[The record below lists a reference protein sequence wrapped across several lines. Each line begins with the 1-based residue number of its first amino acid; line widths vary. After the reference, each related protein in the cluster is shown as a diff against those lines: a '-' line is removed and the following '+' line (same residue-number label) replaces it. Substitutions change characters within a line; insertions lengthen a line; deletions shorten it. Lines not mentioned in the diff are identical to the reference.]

1 MNEMSRVNLYP
12 PNPFKP
18 SINSTASRLSETEMV
33 SCCTNRHHR
42 KRQALARL
50 VTTLGDT
57 TQHRA
62 NQSGERTDAPP
73 LIPDGVFSS
82 NSVGDNSLSDNGI
95 GNGTSLKEDAG
106 SQASTNNLQLGKANM
121 PPEQYRQ
128 AIRGDLEAQEALAQA
143 GLINQGNIGQLY
155 DDIMSCRQRHQGKGL
170 VSLRICPEAEVTKY
184 WRAVASD
191 QAFGLNQRADEE
203 ETDKVNN
210 GADNAT
216 SNSDSTDDAA
226 HDTDD
231 IPSIDLDVV
240 ASQLHE
246 LGVISR
252 HDELSELL
260 TAGLPNDAFRLAVNE
275 IRVPDDT
282 YDNILGRTV
291 GCIPG
296 MPEIVKRLTPRQLS
310 YCRFYKTYHEEFPE
324 LNWMLLWEFGERG
337 PTGKYWLEALAGG
350 DEELYD
356 AYLQDHSDDPADP
369 INIIEA
375 LRSAGQLDDPDATS
389 VIERVIDTPD
399 IPPESLRRLGTTLAQ
414 LQDKFPLITDPDSYA
429 QLLQLCLKGG
439 DQMLG
444 DDYLG
449 HVAFYNTYAID
460 NLLEMDPDQLH
471 NVRRHLDMLTRLDLM
486 PYDRA
491 RLTNLAVLAEEKESS
506 RRLFDQLCQAEELSL
521 DDGARTSLVALMRS
535 RNKWDI
541 STLEELENYD
551 AVVSERIGYS
561 LIDDSDYMYQAVES
575 MLDPASRPFQIDSF
589 NWEELEQ
596 EGILDDDDRATIKLA
611 RVMSEGWLE
620 NDEILDAIQQSGL
633 FVPVAGE
640 SGRAEVTKLDGA
652 LARLYDKAY
661 RYITDDWNQAMFD
674 VDSYGKGIEH
684 ATVEDA
690 QGNLIK
696 VTKLVGAPFNIL
708 SHTVFSY
715 NMKGIFRELM
725 KDPGIWNRAMG
736 TSTIS
741 TSCIGDKYL
750 NYVTG
755 RHHDEVAL
763 GFSQINPGALI
774 GMNYR
779 DGWMEHG
786 RGVFYPSMM
795 HGQTSMTTCQRFMD
809 DCAKWRNEDGYE
821 WKHTYNEVG
830 LLRISGD
837 PAVHHGRLQP
847 SCIIVH
853 GSDVGDISDDH
864 KRFAGSFGV
873 PILLIDDDKYK
884 KKEAHEQGEV

>member
-1 MNEMSRVNLYP
+1 MSVVNP
-12 PNPFKP
+12 RPVET
-18 SINSTASRLSETEMV
+18 INTVRSVDRRSGE
-33 SCCTNRHHR
+33 HHR
-42 KRQALARL
+42 KRQVLARL
-50 VTTLGDT
+50 VTTLGGAA
-57 TQHRA
+57 QRRA
-62 NQSGERTDAPP
+62 NQSGERTDVQPP
-73 LIPDGVFSS
+73 VPDGVLLGG
-82 NSVGDNSLSDNGI
+82 NSAGDDSPSDNGA
-95 GNGTSLKEDAG
+95 GNGTSLKEAAD
-106 SQASTNNLQLGKANM
+106 SQASTNNLQPGKANM

-128 AIRGDLEAQEALAQA
+128 AIKGDLEAQEALAQA

-155 DDIMSCRQRHQGKGL
+155 DDVMSCCRQHQGKGL
-170 VSLRICPEAEVTKY
+170 VSLRICPEAKVTKY

-216 SNSDSTDDAA
+216 GDSDSTDDTV

-231 IPSIDLDVV
+231 ISSIDLDVV
-240 ASQLHE
+240 ASQLYE
-246 LGVISR
+246 LGVIS
-252 HDELSELL
+252 HYDELSELL
-260 TAGLPNDAFRLAVNE
+260 TAGLPNDTFRLAVNE
-275 IRVPDDT
+275 MRVSDDT
-282 YDNILGRTV
+282 YDSTLGRTAS
-291 GCIPG
+291 CIPG
-296 MPEIVKRLTPRQLS
+296 MPEIVERLTPRQLS

-356 AYLQDHSDDPADP
+356 AYLRDHSDDPADP
-369 INIIEA
+369 INIIET
-375 LRSAGQLDDPDATS
+375 LRSAGQLDDPDAIS

-399 IPPESLRRLGTTLAQ
+399 IPLERLQHLGATLTQ

-439 DQMLG
+439 DQALG

-460 NLLEMDPDQLH
+460 NLLEMDSDQLR
-471 NVRRHLDMLTRLDLM
+471 NVRRHLDMLTGFDLM

-491 RLTNLAVLAEEKESS
+491 RLTNLAVLTDGKESS
-506 RRLFDQLCQAEELSL
+506 RRLFDQLCQVEELSL
-521 DDGARTSLVALMRS
+521 DDNTRTSLVALMRS

-551 AVVSERIGYS
+551 AVVSERIGYG

-674 VDSYGKGIEH
+674 VDSYGEGIEH
-684 ATVEDA
+684 TTTEDA
-690 QGNLIK
+690 QGNPIE

-708 SHTVFSY
+708 SHTIFSY

-755 RHHDEVAL
+755 RHHGEVAL

-853 GSDVGDISDDH
+853 GSDVGDISDSH
-864 KRFAGSFGV
+864 KRFARGFEV

>member
-1 MNEMSRVNLYP
+1 MNNRNKHPIAPDYITPE
-12 PNPFKP
+12 
-18 SINSTASRLSETEMV
+18 STGAESVGQLAD
-33 SCCTNRHHR
+33 RHYC
-42 KRQALARL
+42 KKQALARL
-50 VTTLGDT
+50 VTTLGEAA
-57 TQHRA
+57 QHRA
-62 NQSGERTDAPP
+62 NQSGERTDVQPP
-73 LIPDGVFSS
+73 TSDDGSLS
-82 NSVGDNSLSDNGI
+82 GNDAGDNLPSDNGT
-95 GNGTSLKEDAG
+95 GNGISLKEVVD
-106 SQASTNNLQLGKANM
+106 SQALTNNLRPGRANM
-121 PPEQYRQ
+121 SPEQYRQ

-155 DDIMSCRQRHQGKGL
+155 DDVMSCYQQHQGKGL

-191 QAFGLNQRADEE
+191 QAFGLSQRADEKE
-203 ETDKVNN
+203 VDKATDDV
-210 GADNAT
+210 DNAT
-216 SNSDSTDDAA
+216 GDPGSVDNTA

-231 IPSIDLDVV
+231 IPSIDLNVV
-240 ASQLHE
+240 AGQLHE
-246 LGVISR
+246 LGVTSH
-252 HDELSELL
+252 HDELSKLL
-260 TAGLPNDAFRLAVNE
+260 TAGLPNDTFRLAASQMHVSESYRSILSSIVVN
-275 IRVPDDT
+275 
-282 YDNILGRTV
+282 
-291 GCIPG
+291 IPG
-296 MPEIVKRLTPRQLS
+296 MPEIVERLTPRQLS
-310 YCRFYKTYHEEFPE
+310 YCRFYKTYQPNFLE
-324 LNWMLLWEFGERG
+324 LNCMPLQEFGERG

-350 DEELYD
+350 NEELYD

-369 INIIEA
+369 INIIETLGA
-375 LRSAGQLDDPDATS
+375 TGQLDDPDTIS
-389 VIERVIDTPD
+389 VVERVIDTPD
-399 IPPESLRRLGTTLAQ
+399 IPPESLRHLGTTLAQ

-439 DQMLG
+439 DQALG

-460 NLLEMDPDQLH
+460 NLLEMDPDQLR
-471 NVRRHLDMLTRLDLM
+471 NVRRHLDMLTGLDLM

-506 RRLFDQLCQAEELSL
+506 RRLFDRLCQAEELSL
-521 DDGARTSLVALMRS
+521 DDDTRESLIALMRS

-551 AVVSERIGYS
+551 AVVSERIGYG

-596 EGILDDDDRATIKLA
+596 EGILDDDDRATIRLVK
-611 RVMSEGWLE
+611 VMSEGWLE

-661 RYITDDWNQAMFD
+661 RYITDDWNRAMFD
-674 VDSYGKGIEH
+674 VDSHGEGIEH
-684 ATVEDA
+684 TTIEDA
-690 QGNLIK
+690 QGTRIK

-786 RGVFYPSMM
+786 RGVFYPLMM

-853 GSDVGDISDDH
+853 GSDVGDISDSH
-864 KRFAGSFGV
+864 KRFARGFEV

>member
-18 SINSTASRLSETEMV
+18 SISSAASQPSETELV
-33 SCCTNRHHR
+33 SCCTDRHHR
-42 KRQALARL
+42 KKQALARL
-50 VTTLGDT
+50 VTTLDGAA
-57 TQHRA
+57 QRRA
-62 NQSGERTDAPP
+62 NQSGERIDAQPP
-73 LIPDGVFSS
+73 VPDGVLLGG
-82 NSVGDNSLSDNGI
+82 NSAGDNSPSDSGT
-95 GNGTSLKEDAG
+95 GNGTSLKEVAD

-128 AIRGDLEAQEALAQA
+128 AIKGDLEAQEALAQA

-155 DDIMSCRQRHQGKGL
+155 DDVMSCHQRHQGKGL
-170 VSLRICPEAEVTKY
+170 VSLRICPEAKVTKY

-191 QAFGLNQRADEE
+191 QAFDLNQRADKE
-203 ETDKVNN
+203 ETDKVDN
-210 GADNAT
+210 GTDNAT
-216 SNSDSTDDAA
+216 SDSDSTDDAV
-226 HDTDD
+226 
-231 IPSIDLDVV
+231 PSIDLDVV

-252 HDELSELL
+252 RDELSELL
-260 TAGLPNDAFRLAVNE
+260 TAGLPNDTFRLAVNE
-275 IRVPDDT
+275 MRVPDDT
-282 YDNILGRTV
+282 YDSALGLTV
-291 GCIPG
+291 GNIPG
-296 MPEIVKRLTPRQLS
+296 MPEIVERLTPRQLS

-375 LRSAGQLDDPDATS
+375 LRSAGQLDDPDAIS

-399 IPPESLRRLGTTLAQ
+399 IPPESLRHLGATLTQ

-439 DQMLG
+439 DQALG
-444 DDYLG
+444 DDYLR

-460 NLLEMDPDQLH
+460 NLLEMDPDQLRS
-471 NVRRHLDMLTRLDLM
+471 VRRHLDMLTGLDLM

-506 RRLFDQLCQAEELSL
+506 RWLFDQLCQAEELLL
-521 DDGARTSLVALMRS
+521 DDDTRESLIALMRS

-551 AVVSERIGYS
+551 AVVSERIGYG

-596 EGILDDDDRATIKLA
+596 EGILDDDDRATIRLA
-611 RVMSEGWLE
+611 KVMSEGWLE

-661 RYITDDWNQAMFD
+661 CYITDDWNRAMFD
-674 VDSYGKGIEH
+674 VDSHGEGIEH

-690 QGNLIK
+690 QGNPIK

-708 SHTVFSY
+708 SHTIFSY
-715 NMKGIFRELM
+715 NMKGIFQELM
-725 KDPGIWNRAMG
+725 KDPSVWNRAMG

-853 GSDVGDISDDH
+853 GSDVGDISDSH
-864 KRFAGSFGV
+864 KRFARGFEV

>member
-1 MNEMSRVNLYP
+1 MSRVNLYP

-18 SINSTASRLSETEMV
+18 SINSTASRPSETEMV

-42 KRQALARL
+42 KKQALAHL
-50 VTTLGDT
+50 VTTLGEAA
-57 TQHRA
+57 QHRA
-62 NQSGERTDAPP
+62 NQSGERTDVQPP
-73 LIPDGVFSS
+73 TSDDGSLS
-82 NSVGDNSLSDNGI
+82 GNDAGDNLPSDNGT
-95 GNGTSLKEDAG
+95 GNGISLKEVVD
-106 SQASTNNLQLGKANM
+106 SQALTNNLRSGRANM
-121 PPEQYRQ
+121 SPEQYRQ

-155 DDIMSCRQRHQGKGL
+155 DDVMSCYQQHQGKGL

-191 QAFGLNQRADEE
+191 QAFGLSQRADEKE
-203 ETDKVNN
+203 VDKANN
-210 GADNAT
+210 GV
-216 SNSDSTDDAA
+216 NSTTGDSGSVDDTA

-231 IPSIDLDVV
+231 ISSIDLDVV
-240 ASQLHE
+240 AGQLHE
-246 LGVISR
+246 LGVTSR
-252 HDELSELL
+252 YDELSKLL
-260 TAGLPNDAFRLAVNE
+260 TAGLPNDTFRLAASQMHVSESYRSILSSIVVN
-275 IRVPDDT
+275 
-282 YDNILGRTV
+282 
-291 GCIPG
+291 IPG
-296 MPEIVKRLTPRQLS
+296 MPEIVERLTPRQLS
-310 YCRFYKTYHEEFPE
+310 YCRFYKTYQPNFLE
-324 LNWMLLWEFGERG
+324 LNCMPLQEFGERG

-350 DEELYD
+350 NEELYD
-356 AYLQDHSDDPADP
+356 AYLRDHQDDPADP

-375 LRSAGQLDDPDATS
+375 LGSTGQLDDPDTIS

-399 IPPESLRRLGTTLAQ
+399 IPSESLRHLGTTLTQ

-439 DQMLG
+439 DQALG

-460 NLLEMDPDQLH
+460 NLLEMDPDQLR
-471 NVRRHLDMLTRLDLM
+471 NVRRHLDMLTGLDLM

-506 RRLFDQLCQAEELSL
+506 RRLFDRLCQAEELSL
-521 DDGARTSLVALMRS
+521 DDDTRESLIALMRS

-551 AVVSERIGYS
+551 AVVSERIGYG

-596 EGILDDDDRATIKLA
+596 EGILDDDDRATIRLA
-611 RVMSEGWLE
+611 KVMSEGWLE

-661 RYITDDWNQAMFD
+661 RYVTDDWNRAMFD
-674 VDSYGKGIEH
+674 VDSHGEGIEH

-853 GSDVGDISDDH
+853 GSDVGDISDSH
-864 KRFAGSFGV
+864 KRFARGFEV

-884 KKEAHEQGEV
+884 KKEAHEQGKV

>member
-1 MNEMSRVNLYP
+1 MSRVNLYP

-18 SINSTASRLSETEMV
+18 SISSAASQPSETELV
-33 SCCTNRHHR
+33 SCCTDRHHR
-42 KRQALARL
+42 KKQALARL
-50 VTTLGDT
+50 VTTLDGAA
-57 TQHRA
+57 QRRA
-62 NQSGERTDAPP
+62 NQSGERIDAQPP
-73 LIPDGVFSS
+73 VPDGVLLGG
-82 NSVGDNSLSDNGI
+82 NSAGDNSPSDSGT
-95 GNGTSLKEDAG
+95 GNGTSLKEVAD

-128 AIRGDLEAQEALAQA
+128 AIKGDLEAQEALAQA

-155 DDIMSCRQRHQGKGL
+155 DDVMSCHQRHQGKGL
-170 VSLRICPEAEVTKY
+170 VSLRICPEAKVTKY

-191 QAFGLNQRADEE
+191 QAFDLNQRADKE
-203 ETDKVNN
+203 ETDKVDN
-210 GADNAT
+210 GTDNAT
-216 SNSDSTDDAA
+216 SDSDSTDDAV
-226 HDTDD
+226 
-231 IPSIDLDVV
+231 PSIDLDVV

-252 HDELSELL
+252 RDELSELL
-260 TAGLPNDAFRLAVNE
+260 TAGLPNDTFRLAVNE
-275 IRVPDDT
+275 MRVPDDT
-282 YDNILGRTV
+282 YDSALGLTV
-291 GCIPG
+291 GNIPG
-296 MPEIVKRLTPRQLS
+296 MPEIVERLTPRQLS

-375 LRSAGQLDDPDATS
+375 LRSAGQLDDPDAIS

-399 IPPESLRRLGTTLAQ
+399 IPPESLRHLGATLTQ

-439 DQMLG
+439 DQALG
-444 DDYLG
+444 DDYLR

-460 NLLEMDPDQLH
+460 NLLEMDPDQLRS
-471 NVRRHLDMLTRLDLM
+471 VRRHLDMLTGLDLM

-506 RRLFDQLCQAEELSL
+506 RWLFDQLCQAEELLL
-521 DDGARTSLVALMRS
+521 DDDTRESLIALMRS

-551 AVVSERIGYS
+551 AVVSERIGYG

-596 EGILDDDDRATIKLA
+596 EGILDDDDRATIRLA
-611 RVMSEGWLE
+611 KVMSEGWLE

-661 RYITDDWNQAMFD
+661 CYITDDWNRAMFD
-674 VDSYGKGIEH
+674 VDSHGEGIEH

-690 QGNLIK
+690 QGNPIK

-708 SHTVFSY
+708 SHTIFSY
-715 NMKGIFRELM
+715 NMKGIFQELM
-725 KDPGIWNRAMG
+725 KDPSVWNRAMG

-853 GSDVGDISDDH
+853 GSDVGDISDSH
-864 KRFAGSFGV
+864 KRFARGFEV

>member
-1 MNEMSRVNLYP
+1 MSRVNLYP
-12 PNPFKP
+12 LNPFKP
-18 SINSTASRLSETEMV
+18 SINSTASRPSETEMV

-42 KRQALARL
+42 KKQALARL
-50 VTTLGDT
+50 VATLGEVA
-57 TQHRA
+57 QHRA
-62 NQSGERTDAPP
+62 NQGGESAGAQPP
-73 LIPDGVFSS
+73 APDGVLFSD
-82 NSVGDNSLSDNGI
+82 NGVGDNSPSDNGT
-95 GNGTSLKEDAG
+95 GNGTSLKEVAD
-106 SQASTNNLQLGKANM
+106 SQASTNSLQPGKANM

-155 DDIMSCRQRHQGKGL
+155 DDVMSCHQRHQGKGL

-191 QAFGLNQRADEE
+191 QAFGLNQRADKG

-210 GADNAT
+210 SADNAT
-216 SNSDSTDDAA
+216 SDSDSVDNTA

-231 IPSIDLDVV
+231 IFPSIDLNVV
-240 ASQLHE
+240 AGQLHE
-246 LGVISR
+246 LGVTSH
-252 HDELSELL
+252 HDELSKLL
-260 TAGLPNDAFRLAVNE
+260 TAGLPNDTFRLAVNE
-275 IRVPDDT
+275 MRVPDDT
-282 YDNILGRTV
+282 YNSALGLTV
-291 GCIPG
+291 GNIPG
-296 MPEIVKRLTPRQLS
+296 MPEIVERLTPRQLN

-356 AYLQDHSDDPADP
+356 AYLRDHSDDPADP
-369 INIIEA
+369 INIIEV
-375 LRSAGQLDDPDATS
+375 LGSTGQLDDPDAIS

-399 IPPESLRRLGTTLAQ
+399 IPPESLRHLGATLTQ

-439 DQMLG
+439 DQALG

-460 NLLEMDPDQLH
+460 NLLEMDPDQLRS
-471 NVRRHLDMLTRLDLM
+471 VRRHLDMLTGFDLM

-506 RRLFDQLCQAEELSL
+506 RRLFDRLCQAEELSL
-521 DDGARTSLVALMRS
+521 DDDTRESLIALMRS

-551 AVVSERIGYS
+551 AVVSERIGYG

-596 EGILDDDDRATIKLA
+596 EGILDDNDRATIRLA
-611 RVMSEGWLE
+611 KVMSEGWLE

-661 RYITDDWNQAMFD
+661 HYITDDWNRAMFD
-674 VDSYGKGIEH
+674 VDSHGEGIEH

-690 QGNLIK
+690 QGNPIK

-763 GFSQINPGALI
+763 GFSQINPSALI

-779 DGWMEHG
+779 DGWMEHD

-795 HGQTSMTTCQRFMD
+795 HGQTSMTTCRRFMD

-853 GSDVGDISDDH
+853 GSDVKDISDSH
-864 KRFAGSFGV
+864 KRFARGFEV

-884 KKEAHEQGEV
+884 KKEAHEQGEA

>member
-1 MNEMSRVNLYP
+1 MSVVNLRP
-12 PNPFKP
+12 VET
-18 SINSTASRLSETEMV
+18 INTVRSVDRRSGE
-33 SCCTNRHHR
+33 HR
-42 KRQALARL
+42 RKKQALARL
-50 VTTLGDT
+50 VTILDGAA
-57 TQHRA
+57 QRRA
-62 NQSGERTDAPP
+62 NQSGERTDVQPSV
-73 LIPDGVFSS
+73 PDGVLLSG
-82 NSVGDNSLSDNGI
+82 NSAGDNSPIDGTGNGI
-95 GNGTSLKEDAG
+95 SLKEAVD
-106 SQASTNNLQLGKANM
+106 SQASTNNLQPDKANM

-128 AIRGDLEAQEALAQA
+128 AIKGDLEAQEALAQA

-155 DDIMSCRQRHQGKGL
+155 DDVMSCYQQHQGKGL

-191 QAFGLNQRADEE
+191 QAFGLSQRADEKE
-203 ETDKVNN
+203 VDKATDDV
-210 GADNAT
+210 DNAT
-216 SNSDSTDDAA
+216 GDPGSVDNTA

-231 IPSIDLDVV
+231 IPSIDLNVV
-240 ASQLHE
+240 AGQLHE
-246 LGVISR
+246 LGVTSH
-252 HDELSELL
+252 HDELSKLL
-260 TAGLPNDAFRLAVNE
+260 TAGLPNDTFRLAASQMHVSESYRSILSSIVVN
-275 IRVPDDT
+275 
-282 YDNILGRTV
+282 
-291 GCIPG
+291 IPG
-296 MPEIVKRLTPRQLS
+296 MPEIVERLTPRQLS
-310 YCRFYKTYHEEFPE
+310 YCRFYKTYQPNFLE
-324 LNWMLLWEFGERG
+324 LNCMPLQEFGERG

-350 DEELYD
+350 NEELYD

-375 LRSAGQLDDPDATS
+375 LVSTGQLDDPDTIS
-389 VIERVIDTPD
+389 VVERVIDTPD
-399 IPPESLRRLGTTLAQ
+399 IPPESLRHLGTTLAQ

-439 DQMLG
+439 DQALG

-460 NLLEMDPDQLH
+460 NLLEMNPDQLRI
-471 NVRRHLDMLTRLDLM
+471 VRRHLDMLTGLDLM

-491 RLTNLAVLAEEKESS
+491 RLTNLAVLTEGKESG

-521 DDGARTSLVALMRS
+521 DDDIRTSLVALMRS

-551 AVVSERIGYS
+551 AVVSERIGYG

-596 EGILDDDDRATIKLA
+596 EGILDDDDRATIRLA

-633 FVPVAGE
+633 FVPIAGE

-674 VDSYGKGIEH
+674 VDSYGEGIEH
-684 ATVEDA
+684 TTTEDA

-708 SHTVFSY
+708 SHTIFSY

-725 KDPGIWNRAMG
+725 KDPSVWNRAMG

-795 HGQTSMTTCQRFMD
+795 HGQTSMTTCRRFMD

-853 GSDVGDISDDH
+853 GSDVGDISDSH
-864 KRFAGSFGV
+864 KRFARGFEV

>member
-1 MNEMSRVNLYP
+1 MNSQNKHLIASDYITPE
-12 PNPFKP
+12 
-18 SINSTASRLSETEMV
+18 STGAESVGQLAGE
-33 SCCTNRHHR
+33 HHR
-42 KRQALARL
+42 KKQALARL
-50 VTTLGDT
+50 VTALGEAA
-57 TQHRA
+57 QHRA
-62 NQSGERTDAPP
+62 NQGGESADAQPPAPGDVLPSG
-73 LIPDGVFSS
+73 
-82 NSVGDNSLSDNGI
+82 NSAGNNSPSDHGI
-95 GNGTSLKEDAG
+95 GNGTGLKEAAD
-106 SQASTNNLQLGKANM
+106 SQASTNNLRPGRANM

-128 AIRGDLEAQEALAQA
+128 AIKGDLEAQEVLGQA
-143 GLINQGNIGQLY
+143 GLINPGNIGQLY
-155 DDIMSCRQRHQGKGL
+155 DDVMSCYQRHQGKGL
-170 VSLRICPEAEVTKY
+170 VSLRICPEAKVTKY
-184 WRAVASD
+184 WRAVASN
-191 QAFGLNQRADEE
+191 QAFGLDQRADEE

-210 GADNAT
+210 GTDNAT
-216 SNSDSTDDAA
+216 GDSGSVDSTA

-231 IPSIDLDVV
+231 ISSIDLNVV
-240 ASQLHE
+240 AGRLHE
-246 LGVISR
+246 LGVTSHR
-252 HDELSELL
+252 DELSKLL

-275 IRVPDDT
+275 MRVPDDT
-282 YDNILGRTV
+282 YDSALGLTV
-291 GCIPG
+291 SNIPG

-324 LNWMLLWEFGERG
+324 LNWMRLWEFGEHG

-350 DEELYD
+350 NEELYD
-356 AYLQDHSDDPADP
+356 AYLRDHSDDPADP

-375 LRSAGQLDDPDATS
+375 LWLTGQLDDPYAIS
-389 VIERVIDTPD
+389 IIERVIDTPD
-399 IPPESLRRLGTTLAQ
+399 IPLERLRHLGATLTQ

-439 DQMLG
+439 DQALG

-460 NLLEMDPDQLH
+460 NLLEMDPDQLR
-471 NVRRHLDMLTRLDLM
+471 NVRRHLDMLTGLDLM

-491 RLTNLAVLAEEKESS
+491 RLTNLAVLTDGKESS
-506 RRLFDQLCQAEELSL
+506 RRLFDQLCQTEELPL
-521 DDGARTSLVALMRS
+521 DDDTRASLVALMRS

-551 AVVSERIGYS
+551 AVVSERIGYG

-661 RYITDDWNQAMFD
+661 RYITDDWNRAMFD
-674 VDSYGKGIEH
+674 VDSHGEGIEH

-755 RHHDEVAL
+755 RHHGEVAL

-853 GSDVGDISDDH
+853 GSDVGDISDSH
-864 KRFAGSFGV
+864 KRFARGFEV

-884 KKEAHEQGEV
+884 KKEAHERGEV

>member
-1 MNEMSRVNLYP
+1 MSNRNKHPIASDYITP
-12 PNPFKP
+12 E
-18 SINSTASRLSETEMV
+18 STGAESVGQLAGE
-33 SCCTNRHHR
+33 HHR
-42 KRQALARL
+42 KKQALARL
-50 VTTLGDT
+50 VTTLDGAA
-57 TQHRA
+57 QRRA
-62 NQSGERTDAPP
+62 NQSGERIDAQPP
-73 LIPDGVFSS
+73 VPDGVLLGG
-82 NSVGDNSLSDNGI
+82 NSAGDNSPSDSGT
-95 GNGTSLKEDAG
+95 GNGTSLKEVAD

-128 AIRGDLEAQEALAQA
+128 AIKGDLEAQEALAQA

-155 DDIMSCRQRHQGKGL
+155 DDVMSCHQRHQGKGL
-170 VSLRICPEAEVTKY
+170 VSLRICPEAKVTKY

-191 QAFGLNQRADEE
+191 QAFDLNQRADEE
-203 ETDKVNN
+203 ETDRVNN
-210 GADNAT
+210 GADNAAGD
-216 SNSDSTDDAA
+216 SDSIDNTA

-231 IPSIDLDVV
+231 IPSIDLNVV
-240 ASQLHE
+240 AGQLHE
-246 LGVISR
+246 LGVTSH
-252 HDELSELL
+252 HDELSKLL
-260 TAGLPNDAFRLAVNE
+260 TAGLPNDTFRLAASQMHVSESYRSILSSIVVN
-275 IRVPDDT
+275 
-282 YDNILGRTV
+282 
-291 GCIPG
+291 IPG
-296 MPEIVKRLTPRQLS
+296 MPEIVERLTPRQLS

-356 AYLQDHSDDPADP
+356 AYLRDHSDDPADP

-375 LRSAGQLDDPDATS
+375 LRSAGQLDDPDAIS

-399 IPPESLRRLGTTLAQ
+399 IPPERLRYLGATLTQ

-429 QLLQLCLKGG
+429 QLLQLCLRGG
-439 DQMLG
+439 DQALG

-460 NLLEMDPDQLH
+460 NLLEMDPDQLR
-471 NVRRHLDMLTRLDLM
+471 NVRRHLDMLTGLDLM

-506 RRLFDQLCQAEELSL
+506 RRLFDRLCQAEELSL
-521 DDGARTSLVALMRS
+521 DDDTRESLIALMRS

-551 AVVSERIGYS
+551 AVVSERIGYG

-596 EGILDDDDRATIKLA
+596 EGILDDDDRATIRLA
-611 RVMSEGWLE
+611 KVMSEGWLE

-661 RYITDDWNQAMFD
+661 RYITDDWNRAMFD
-674 VDSYGKGIEH
+674 VDSHGEGIEH
-684 ATVEDA
+684 TTIEDA
-690 QGNLIK
+690 QGTRIK

-795 HGQTSMTTCQRFMD
+795 HGQTSMTTCRRFMD

-853 GSDVGDISDDH
+853 GSDVGDISDSH
-864 KRFAGSFGV
+864 KRFARGFEV

-884 KKEAHEQGEV
+884 KKEAHEQGKA

>member
-1 MNEMSRVNLYP
+1 MDNQNKRPIAPDYITPESTGVE
-12 PNPFKP
+12 
-18 SINSTASRLSETEMV
+18 SISQLANQ
-33 SCCTNRHHR
+33 HHQ
-42 KRQALARL
+42 KKQALARL
-50 VTTLGDT
+50 VTTLGGAA
-57 TQHRA
+57 QRRA
-62 NQSGERTDAPP
+62 NQSGERTDVQP
-73 LIPDGVFSS
+73 
-82 NSVGDNSLSDNGI
+82 
-95 GNGTSLKEDAG
+95 TSLKEAAD
-106 SQASTNNLQLGKANM
+106 SQTSTNNLQPGKANM

-128 AIRGDLEAQEALAQA
+128 AIKGDLEAQEALAQA

-155 DDIMSCRQRHQGKGL
+155 DDVMSYCQRHQGKGL
-170 VSLRICPEAEVTKY
+170 VSLRICPEAKATKY

-191 QAFGLNQRADEE
+191 QAFGLNQRADKG

-210 GADNAT
+210 SADNAT
-216 SNSDSTDDAA
+216 SDSDSVDNTA

-231 IPSIDLDVV
+231 IFPSIDLNVV
-240 ASQLHE
+240 AGQLHE
-246 LGVISR
+246 LGVASH
-252 HDELSELL
+252 HDELSKLL
-260 TAGLPNDAFRLAVNE
+260 TAGLPNDTFRLAVNE
-275 IRVPDDT
+275 MRVPDDT
-282 YDNILGRTV
+282 YDSALGRTV
-291 GCIPG
+291 YCVPC
-296 MPEIVKRLTPRQLS
+296 MPEIVERLTPRQLS

-324 LNWMLLWEFGERG
+324 LNWMLLWEFGECG

-356 AYLQDHSDDPADP
+356 AYLRDHSDDPADP

-375 LRSAGQLDDPDATS
+375 LRSTGQLDDPDTIS
-389 VIERVIDTPD
+389 VVERVIDTPD

-439 DQMLG
+439 DQALG

-471 NVRRHLDMLTRLDLM
+471 NVRRHLDMLTGLDLM

-491 RLTNLAVLAEEKESS
+491 RLTNLAVLTEGKESS

-521 DDGARTSLVALMRS
+521 DDDTRASLVALMRS

-551 AVVSERIGYS
+551 AVVSERIGYG

-661 RYITDDWNQAMFD
+661 RYVTDDWNRAMFD
-674 VDSYGKGIEH
+674 VDSHGEGIEH

-690 QGNLIK
+690 QGNSIK

-708 SHTVFSY
+708 SHTIFSY

-725 KDPGIWNRAMG
+725 KDPDIWNRAMG

-755 RHHDEVAL
+755 RHHGEVAL

-853 GSDVGDISDDH
+853 GSDVGDISDSH
-864 KRFAGSFGV
+864 KRFARGFEV

>member
-1 MNEMSRVNLYP
+1 MNNRNKHPIAPDYVTPE
-12 PNPFKP
+12 
-18 SINSTASRLSETEMV
+18 STGAESVGQLAD
-33 SCCTNRHHR
+33 RHYH
-42 KRQALARL
+42 KKQALARL
-50 VTTLGDT
+50 VTTLGEAA
-57 TQHRA
+57 QHKA
-62 NQSGERTDAPP
+62 NQGGESAGAQPP
-73 LIPDGVFSS
+73 VPDGVL
-82 NSVGDNSLSDNGI
+82 LSDNSAGDNLPSDSGN
-95 GNGTSLKEDAG
+95 GNGTSLKEAAD
-106 SQASTNNLQLGKANM
+106 SQASTNNLRPGRANM

-155 DDIMSCRQRHQGKGL
+155 DDVMSCYQRHQGKGL

-191 QAFGLNQRADEE
+191 QAFSLSQRADEKE
-203 ETDKVNN
+203 VDEATDDV
-210 GADNAT
+210 DNAT
-216 SNSDSTDDAA
+216 GDSDSTDDTV

-231 IPSIDLDVV
+231 IPSIDLNAV

-252 HDELSELL
+252 HDKLSELL
-260 TAGLPNDAFRLAVNE
+260 TAGLPNDTFRLAVNE
-275 IRVPDDT
+275 MRVPDDT
-282 YDNILGRTV
+282 YDSALGRTV
-291 GCIPG
+291 YCIPG

-310 YCRFYKTYHEEFPE
+310 YCRFYKTYREEFPE

-337 PTGKYWLEALAGG
+337 PTGKYWLEALAGD

-356 AYLQDHSDDPADP
+356 AYLRDHSDDPADP

-375 LRSAGQLDDPDATS
+375 LRLAGQLDDPDAIS

-399 IPPESLRRLGTTLAQ
+399 IPPESLRHLGATLTQ

-439 DQMLG
+439 DQALG

-460 NLLEMDPDQLH
+460 NLLEMDSDQLRS
-471 NVRRHLDMLTRLDLM
+471 VRRHLDMLTGLDLM

-506 RRLFDQLCQAEELSL
+506 RRLFDRLCQVEELSL
-521 DDGARTSLVALMRS
+521 DDDTRESLIALMRS

-551 AVVSERIGYS
+551 AVVSERIGYG
-561 LIDDSDYMYQAVES
+561 LIDDSDYMYQAVEF

-611 RVMSEGWLE
+611 KVMSEGWLE

-661 RYITDDWNQAMFD
+661 RYVTDDWNRAMFD
-674 VDSYGKGIEH
+674 VDSHGEGIEH
-684 ATVEDA
+684 TTVEDA
-690 QGNLIK
+690 QGNPIE

-853 GSDVGDISDDH
+853 GSDVGDISDSH
-864 KRFAGSFGV
+864 KRFARGFGV
-873 PILLIDDDKYK
+873 PILLVDDDKYK

>member
-1 MNEMSRVNLYP
+1 MNSQNKHPIAPDYITPE
-12 PNPFKP
+12 
-18 SINSTASRLSETEMV
+18 STGAESV
-33 SCCTNRHHR
+33 GQPADRHYR
-42 KRQALARL
+42 KKQALARL
-50 VTTLGDT
+50 VTTLGEAA
-57 TQHRA
+57 QHRA
-62 NQSGERTDAPP
+62 NQSGERIDVQP

-82 NSVGDNSLSDNGI
+82 NSTGDNLPSDNGT
-95 GNGTSLKEDAG
+95 GNGISLKEVVD
-106 SQASTNNLQLGKANM
+106 SQALTNNLRPGRANM
-121 PPEQYRQ
+121 SPEQYRQ

-155 DDIMSCRQRHQGKGL
+155 DDVMSCYQQHQGKGL

-191 QAFGLNQRADEE
+191 QAFGLSQRADEKE
-203 ETDKVNN
+203 VDKATDDV
-210 GADNAT
+210 DNAT
-216 SNSDSTDDAA
+216 GDPGSVDNTA

-231 IPSIDLDVV
+231 IPSIDLNVV
-240 ASQLHE
+240 AGQLHE
-246 LGVISR
+246 LGVTSH
-252 HDELSELL
+252 HDELSKLL
-260 TAGLPNDAFRLAVNE
+260 TAGLPNDTFRLAASQMHVSESYRSILSSIVVN
-275 IRVPDDT
+275 
-282 YDNILGRTV
+282 
-291 GCIPG
+291 IPG
-296 MPEIVKRLTPRQLS
+296 MPEIVERLTPRQLS
-310 YCRFYKTYHEEFPE
+310 YCRFYKTYQPNFLE
-324 LNWMLLWEFGERG
+324 LNCMPLQEFGERG

-350 DEELYD
+350 NEELYD

-369 INIIEA
+369 INIIETLGA
-375 LRSAGQLDDPDATS
+375 TGQLDDPDTIS
-389 VIERVIDTPD
+389 VVERVIDTPD
-399 IPPESLRRLGTTLAQ
+399 IPPESLRHLGTTLAQ

-439 DQMLG
+439 DQALG

-460 NLLEMDPDQLH
+460 NLLEMDPDQLR
-471 NVRRHLDMLTRLDLM
+471 NVRRHLDMLTGLDLM

-506 RRLFDQLCQAEELSL
+506 RRLFDRLCQAEELSL
-521 DDGARTSLVALMRS
+521 DDDTRESLIALMRS

-551 AVVSERIGYS
+551 AVVSERIGYG

-596 EGILDDDDRATIKLA
+596 EGILDDDDRATIRLA
-611 RVMSEGWLE
+611 KVMSEGWLE

-661 RYITDDWNQAMFD
+661 RYITDDWNRAMFD
-674 VDSYGKGIEH
+674 VDSHGEGIEH
-684 ATVEDA
+684 TTIEDA
-690 QGNLIK
+690 QGTRIK

-795 HGQTSMTTCQRFMD
+795 HGQTSMTTCRRFMD

-853 GSDVGDISDDH
+853 GSDVGDISDSH
-864 KRFAGSFGV
+864 KRFARCFEV

>member
-1 MNEMSRVNLYP
+1 MNSQNKHPIAPDYITPESAGAEPVGQL
-12 PNPFKP
+12 
-18 SINSTASRLSETEMV
+18 AD
-33 SCCTNRHHR
+33 RHHR

-50 VTTLGDT
+50 VATLGEVA
-57 TQHRA
+57 QHRA
-62 NQSGERTDAPP
+62 NQSGERINVQP
-73 LIPDGVFSS
+73 LIPDGVFSG
-82 NSVGDNSLSDNGI
+82 NSTGDSSPSDNGTD
-95 GNGTSLKEDAG
+95 NGTSLKEVAD
-106 SQASTNNLQLGKANM
+106 SQASTNSLQPGRADM

-128 AIRGDLEAQEALAQA
+128 AIKGDLEAQEALAQA

-155 DDIMSCRQRHQGKGL
+155 DDVMSYCQRHQGKGL
-170 VSLRICPEAEVTKY
+170 VSLRICPEAKATKY

-191 QAFGLNQRADEE
+191 QVFDLDQRADEG

-260 TAGLPNDAFRLAVNE
+260 TAGLPNDTFRLAVNE

-282 YDNILGRTV
+282 YDNVLGRTV

-296 MPEIVKRLTPRQLS
+296 MPEIVERLTPRQLS
-310 YCRFYKTYHEEFPE
+310 YCRFYKTYREEFPE

-356 AYLQDHSDDPADP
+356 AYLRDHSDDPADP

-375 LRSAGQLDDPDATS
+375 LRSTGQLDDPDTIS

-399 IPPESLRRLGTTLAQ
+399 IPLERLRHLGAILTQ
-414 LQDKFPLITDPDSYA
+414 LQDKFPLITDPDSYV

-439 DQMLG
+439 DQALG

-460 NLLEMDPDQLH
+460 NLLEMDPDQLR
-471 NVRRHLDMLTRLDLM
+471 NVRRHLDMLTGLDLM

-491 RLTNLAVLAEEKESS
+491 RLTNLAVLTEGKESS
-506 RRLFDQLCQAEELSL
+506 CRLFDQLCQVEELSL
-521 DDGARTSLVALMRS
+521 DDDTRASLVALMRS

-551 AVVSERIGYS
+551 AVVSERIGYG

-596 EGILDDDDRATIKLA
+596 EGILDDDDRATIRLA
-611 RVMSEGWLE
+611 KVMSEGWLE

-661 RYITDDWNQAMFD
+661 RYVTDDWNRAMFD
-674 VDSYGKGIEH
+674 VDSHGEGIEH
-684 ATVEDA
+684 TTVEDA
-690 QGNLIK
+690 QGNPIE

-853 GSDVGDISDDH
+853 GSDVGDISDSH
-864 KRFAGSFGV
+864 KRFARGFEV

-884 KKEAHEQGEV
+884 KKEAHEQGEA

>member
-1 MNEMSRVNLYP
+1 MDSQNKRPIAPDYIAPESTGAE
-12 PNPFKP
+12 
-18 SINSTASRLSETEMV
+18 SIGQLAGE
-33 SCCTNRHHR
+33 HHR
-42 KRQALARL
+42 KKQALVRL
-50 VTTLGDT
+50 VTTLDGAA
-57 TQHRA
+57 QRRA
-62 NQSGERTDAPP
+62 NQNGERTDVQPP
-73 LIPDGVFSS
+73 VPDSVLLGGNSAGDSS
-82 NSVGDNSLSDNGI
+82 PSDNGTD
-95 GNGTSLKEDAG
+95 NGTSLKEVAD
-106 SQASTNNLQLGKANM
+106 SQASTNSLQPGRADM
-121 PPEQYRQ
+121 PPEQYQQ
-128 AIRGDLEAQEALAQA
+128 AIKGDLEAQEALARA

-155 DDIMSCRQRHQGKGL
+155 DDIMSCYQRHQGKGS

-191 QAFGLNQRADEE
+191 QAFGLSQRVDEE
-203 ETDKVNN
+203 EADKANN
-210 GADNAT
+210 GVNSATGDSGGVDNT
-216 SNSDSTDDAA
+216 A

-231 IPSIDLDVV
+231 ISSIDLDVV
-240 ASQLHE
+240 AGQLHE
-246 LGVISR
+246 LGVISH
-252 HDELSELL
+252 HDELSKLL
-260 TAGLPNDAFRLAVNE
+260 TAGLPNDTFRLAASQMHVSESYRSILSSIVVN
-275 IRVPDDT
+275 
-282 YDNILGRTV
+282 
-291 GCIPG
+291 IPG
-296 MPEIVKRLTPRQLS
+296 MPEIVERLTPRQLS

-324 LNWMLLWEFGERG
+324 LNWMPLWEFGERG

-356 AYLQDHSDDPADP
+356 AYLRDHSDNPADP

-375 LRSAGQLDDPDATS
+375 LRLAGQLDDPDAIS
-389 VIERVIDTPD
+389 IIERVIDTPD
-399 IPPESLRRLGTTLAQ
+399 IPPESLRRLGATLTQ

-439 DQMLG
+439 DQALG

-471 NVRRHLDMLTRLDLM
+471 NVRRHLDMLTGLDLM

-491 RLTNLAVLAEEKESS
+491 RLTNLAVLTEGKESS
-506 RRLFDQLCQAEELSL
+506 CRLFDQLCQVEELSL
-521 DDGARTSLVALMRS
+521 DDDTRASLVALMRS

-551 AVVSERIGYS
+551 AVVSERIGYG

-596 EGILDDDDRATIKLA
+596 EDILDDDDRATIRLA

-674 VDSYGKGIEH
+674 VNSYGEGIEH
-684 ATVEDA
+684 TTVEDA

-708 SHTVFSY
+708 SHTIFSY

-725 KDPGIWNRAMG
+725 KDPSVWNRAMG

-795 HGQTSMTTCQRFMD
+795 HGRTSMTTCQRFMD
-809 DCAKWRNEDGYE
+809 DCAKWRNEDGYK
-821 WKHTYNEVG
+821 WKHVYNEVG

-853 GSDVGDISDDH
+853 GSDVGDISDSH
-864 KRFAGSFGV
+864 KRFARGFKV

-884 KKEAHEQGEV
+884 KKEVHEQGKA

>member
-1 MNEMSRVNLYP
+1 MDSQNKRPIAPDYITPE
-12 PNPFKP
+12 
-18 SINSTASRLSETEMV
+18 STGAESVGQLAGE
-33 SCCTNRHHR
+33 HHR
-42 KRQALARL
+42 KKQALARL
-50 VTTLGDT
+50 VTALGEAA
-57 TQHRA
+57 QHRA
-62 NQSGERTDAPP
+62 NQGGESADAQPPAPGDVLPSG
-73 LIPDGVFSS
+73 
-82 NSVGDNSLSDNGI
+82 NSAGNNSPSDNGI
-95 GNGTSLKEDAG
+95 GNGTGLKEAAD
-106 SQASTNNLQLGKANM
+106 SQTSTNNLQPGKANM

-128 AIRGDLEAQEALAQA
+128 AIKGDLQAQEALAQA

-155 DDIMSCRQRHQGKGL
+155 DDVMSYCQRHQGKGL
-170 VSLRICPEAEVTKY
+170 VSLRICPEAKVTKY

-191 QAFGLNQRADEE
+191 QVFDLDQRADEE

-260 TAGLPNDAFRLAVNE
+260 TAGLPNDAFRLTVNE

-296 MPEIVKRLTPRQLS
+296 MPEIVERLTPRQLS

-356 AYLQDHSDDPADP
+356 AYLRDHSDNPADP

-375 LRSAGQLDDPDATS
+375 LRLAGQLDDPDAIS
-389 VIERVIDTPD
+389 IIERVIDTPD
-399 IPPESLRRLGTTLAQ
+399 IPPESLRRLGATLAQ

-439 DQMLG
+439 DQALG
-444 DDYLG
+444 DDYLR

-460 NLLEMDPDQLH
+460 NLLEMDSDQLR
-471 NVRRHLDMLTRLDLM
+471 NIRRHLDMLTGLDLM

-506 RRLFDQLCQAEELSL
+506 RRLFDRLCQAEELSL
-521 DDGARTSLVALMRS
+521 DDDTRESLIALMRS

-551 AVVSERIGYS
+551 AVVSERIGYG

-596 EGILDDDDRATIKLA
+596 EGILDDDDRATIRLA
-611 RVMSEGWLE
+611 KVMSEGWLE

-661 RYITDDWNQAMFD
+661 RYITDDWNRAMFD
-674 VDSYGKGIEH
+674 VDSHGEGIEH

-696 VTKLVGAPFNIL
+696 ATKLVGAPFNIL
-708 SHTVFSY
+708 SHTIFSY

-725 KDPGIWNRAMG
+725 KDPSVWNRAMG

-755 RHHDEVAL
+755 RHHGEVAL

-821 WKHTYNEVG
+821 WKHAYNEVG

-853 GSDVGDISDDH
+853 GSDVGDISDSH

-884 KKEAHEQGEV
+884 KKEVHEQGEV

>member
-1 MNEMSRVNLYP
+1 MSRANLYP

-18 SINSTASRLSETEMV
+18 SISSTASQPSETEMV

-42 KRQALARL
+42 KKQALARL
-50 VTTLGDT
+50 VTTLGEAA
-57 TQHRA
+57 QRRA
-62 NQSGERTDAPP
+62 NQSGERTDALPP
-73 LIPDGVFSS
+73 IPDGVFSS
-82 NSVGDNSLSDNGI
+82 NSAGDNSPSDNGT
-95 GNGTSLKEDAG
+95 GNGTSLKEVAD
-106 SQASTNNLQLGKANM
+106 SQASTNNLRPGRANM

-155 DDIMSCRQRHQGKGL
+155 DDVMSCCWRHQGKGL
-170 VSLRICPEAEVTKY
+170 VSLRICPEAKVTKY
-184 WRAVASD
+184 WRAVAND

-216 SNSDSTDDAA
+216 SDSDSTDDIV

-231 IPSIDLDVV
+231 ISSIDLDVV
-240 ASQLHE
+240 AVQLYE
-246 LGVISR
+246 LGVIS
-252 HDELSELL
+252 HYDELSELL

-275 IRVPDDT
+275 MRVSDDT
-282 YDNILGRTV
+282 YDSTLGRTAS
-291 GCIPG
+291 CIPG
-296 MPEIVKRLTPRQLS
+296 MPEIVERLTPRQLS
-310 YCRFYKTYHEEFPE
+310 CCRFYKTYHEEFPE
-324 LNWMLLWEFGERG
+324 INWMRFCEFGERG
-337 PTGKYWLEALAGG
+337 PTGKYWFRALAG

-356 AYLQDHSDDPADP
+356 AYLRDHSDDPADP
-369 INIIEA
+369 INIIEV
-375 LRSAGQLDDPDATS
+375 LWLTGQLDDPYAIS

-399 IPPESLRRLGTTLAQ
+399 IPPERLRHLGATLTQ

-439 DQMLG
+439 DQALG

-460 NLLEMDPDQLH
+460 NLLEMDSDQLR
-471 NVRRHLDMLTRLDLM
+471 NVRRHLDMLTGLDLM

-491 RLTNLAVLAEEKESS
+491 RLTNLAVLTEGKESS

-521 DDGARTSLVALMRS
+521 DDDTRTSLVALMRS

-661 RYITDDWNQAMFD
+661 RYITDDWNRAMFD
-674 VDSYGKGIEH
+674 VDSYGEGIEH
-684 ATVEDA
+684 TAVEDA

-708 SHTVFSY
+708 SHTIFSY
-715 NMKGIFRELM
+715 NMKGIFQELM
-725 KDPGIWNRAMG
+725 KDPSVWNRAMG

-755 RHHDEVAL
+755 RHHGEVAL

-884 KKEAHEQGEV
+884 KKEVHEQGEV

>member
-1 MNEMSRVNLYP
+1 MNNRNKHPIAPDYITPE
-12 PNPFKP
+12 
-18 SINSTASRLSETEMV
+18 STGAESVGQLAD
-33 SCCTNRHHR
+33 RHYC
-42 KRQALARL
+42 KKQALARL
-50 VTTLGDT
+50 VTTLGEAA
-57 TQHRA
+57 QHRA
-62 NQSGERTDAPP
+62 NQGGESAGAQPP
-73 LIPDGVFSS
+73 TPDGVLLSG
-82 NSVGDNSLSDNGI
+82 NGAGDNPPGDNGI
-95 GNGTSLKEDAG
+95 GNGTSLKEDAD
-106 SQASTNNLQLGKANM
+106 SQALTNNLQPGRANM

-128 AIRGDLEAQEALAQA
+128 AVRGDLEAQEALAQA

-155 DDIMSCRQRHQGKGL
+155 DDIMSCYQRHQGKGL

-210 GADNAT
+210 DADNAAGDPGSVDNT
-216 SNSDSTDDAA
+216 A

-252 HDELSELL
+252 HDKLSELL
-260 TAGLPNDAFRLAVNE
+260 TAGLPNDTFRLAASQMHVSESYRSILSSIVVN
-275 IRVPDDT
+275 
-282 YDNILGRTV
+282 
-291 GCIPG
+291 IPG
-296 MPEIVKRLTPRQLS
+296 IPEIVERLTPRQLS
-310 YCRFYKTYHEEFPE
+310 YCRFYKTYQPNFLE
-324 LNWMLLWEFGERG
+324 LNCMPLQEFGERG

-350 DEELYD
+350 NEELYD
-356 AYLQDHSDDPADP
+356 AYLQDHSDDQADP

-375 LRSAGQLDDPDATS
+375 LVSTGQLDDPDTIS
-389 VIERVIDTPD
+389 VVERVIDTPD
-399 IPPESLRRLGTTLAQ
+399 IPPESLRHLGTTLAQ
-414 LQDKFPLITDPDSYA
+414 LRDKFPLITDPDSYA

-439 DQMLG
+439 DQALG

-460 NLLEMDPDQLH
+460 NLLEMDPDQLR
-471 NVRRHLDMLTRLDLM
+471 NVRRHLDMLTGLDLM

-506 RRLFDQLCQAEELSL
+506 RRLFDRLCQAEELSL
-521 DDGARTSLVALMRS
+521 DDDTRESLIALMRS

-551 AVVSERIGYS
+551 AVVSERIGYG

-596 EGILDDDDRATIKLA
+596 EDILDDDDRATIRLA

-633 FVPVAGE
+633 FVPIAGE

-684 ATVEDA
+684 ATTEDA

-708 SHTVFSY
+708 SHTIFSY
-715 NMKGIFRELM
+715 NMKGIFQELM
-725 KDPGIWNRAMG
+725 KDPSVWNRAMG

-795 HGQTSMTTCQRFMD
+795 HGQTSMTTCRRFMD

-853 GSDVGDISDDH
+853 GSDVGDISDSH
-864 KRFAGSFGV
+864 KRFARGFEV

-884 KKEAHEQGEV
+884 KKEAHEQGKA

>member
-1 MNEMSRVNLYP
+1 MNNRNKHPIAPDYITPE
-12 PNPFKP
+12 
-18 SINSTASRLSETEMV
+18 STGAESVGQLAD
-33 SCCTNRHHR
+33 RHYC
-42 KRQALARL
+42 KKQALARL
-50 VTTLGDT
+50 VTTLGEAA
-57 TQHRA
+57 QHRA
-62 NQSGERTDAPP
+62 NQSGERTDVQPP
-73 LIPDGVFSS
+73 TSDDGSLS
-82 NSVGDNSLSDNGI
+82 GNDAGDNLPSDNGT
-95 GNGTSLKEDAG
+95 GNGISLKEVVD
-106 SQASTNNLQLGKANM
+106 SQALTNNLRPGRANM
-121 PPEQYRQ
+121 SPEQYRQ

-155 DDIMSCRQRHQGKGL
+155 DDVMSCYQQHQGKGL

-191 QAFGLNQRADEE
+191 QAFGLSQRADEKE
-203 ETDKVNN
+203 VDKATDDV
-210 GADNAT
+210 DNAT
-216 SNSDSTDDAA
+216 GDPGSVDNTA

-231 IPSIDLDVV
+231 IPSIDLNVV
-240 ASQLHE
+240 AGQLHE
-246 LGVISR
+246 LGVTSH
-252 HDELSELL
+252 HDELSKLL
-260 TAGLPNDAFRLAVNE
+260 TAGLPNDTFRLAASQMHVSESYRSILSSIVVN
-275 IRVPDDT
+275 
-282 YDNILGRTV
+282 
-291 GCIPG
+291 IPG
-296 MPEIVKRLTPRQLS
+296 MPEIVERLTPRQLS
-310 YCRFYKTYHEEFPE
+310 YCRFYKTYQPNFLE
-324 LNWMLLWEFGERG
+324 LNCMPLQEFGERG

-356 AYLQDHSDDPADP
+356 AYLRDHSDDPADP
-369 INIIEA
+369 INIIEV
-375 LRSAGQLDDPDATS
+375 LRSAGQLDDPDAIS

-399 IPPESLRRLGTTLAQ
+399 IPPESLRHLGATLTQ

-439 DQMLG
+439 DQVLG

-460 NLLEMDPDQLH
+460 NLLEMDPDQLR
-471 NVRRHLDMLTRLDLM
+471 NVRRHLDMLTGLDLM

-491 RLTNLAVLAEEKESS
+491 RLTNLAVLTEGKESG
-506 RRLFDQLCQAEELSL
+506 RQLFDQLCQAEELSL
-521 DDGARTSLVALMRS
+521 DDDTRASLVALMRS

-551 AVVSERIGYS
+551 AVVSERIGYG

-596 EGILDDDDRATIKLA
+596 EGILDDDDRATIRLA

-640 SGRAEVTKLDGA
+640 LGRAEVTKLDGA

-661 RYITDDWNQAMFD
+661 RYVTDDWNRAMFD
-674 VDSYGKGIEH
+674 VDSHGEGIEH
-684 ATVEDA
+684 TTIEDA
-690 QGNLIK
+690 QGTRIK

-795 HGQTSMTTCQRFMD
+795 HGQTSMTTCRRFMD

-853 GSDVGDISDDH
+853 GSDVGDISDSH
-864 KRFAGSFGV
+864 KRFARGFEV

>member
-1 MNEMSRVNLYP
+1 MNNRNKHPIAPDYITPE
-12 PNPFKP
+12 
-18 SINSTASRLSETEMV
+18 STGAESVGQLAD
-33 SCCTNRHHR
+33 RHYC
-42 KRQALARL
+42 KKQALARL
-50 VTTLGDT
+50 VTTLGEAA
-57 TQHRA
+57 QHRA
-62 NQSGERTDAPP
+62 NQSGERTDVQPP
-73 LIPDGVFSS
+73 TSDDGSLS
-82 NSVGDNSLSDNGI
+82 GNDAGDNLPSDNGT
-95 GNGTSLKEDAG
+95 GNGISLKEVVD
-106 SQASTNNLQLGKANM
+106 SQALTNNLRPGRANM
-121 PPEQYRQ
+121 SPEQYRQ

-155 DDIMSCRQRHQGKGL
+155 DDVMSCYQQHQGKGL

-191 QAFGLNQRADEE
+191 QAFGLSQRADEKE
-203 ETDKVNN
+203 VDKATDDV
-210 GADNAT
+210 DNAT
-216 SNSDSTDDAA
+216 GDPGSVDNTA

-231 IPSIDLDVV
+231 IPSIDLNVV
-240 ASQLHE
+240 AGQLHE
-246 LGVISR
+246 LGVTSH
-252 HDELSELL
+252 HDELSKLL
-260 TAGLPNDAFRLAVNE
+260 TAGLPNDTFRLAASQMHVSESYRSILSSIVVN
-275 IRVPDDT
+275 
-282 YDNILGRTV
+282 
-291 GCIPG
+291 IPG
-296 MPEIVKRLTPRQLS
+296 MPEIVERLTPRQLS
-310 YCRFYKTYHEEFPE
+310 YCRFYKTYQPNFLE
-324 LNWMLLWEFGERG
+324 LNCMPLQEFGERG

-350 DEELYD
+350 NEELYD

-369 INIIEA
+369 INIIETLGA
-375 LRSAGQLDDPDATS
+375 TGQLDDPDTIS
-389 VIERVIDTPD
+389 VVERVIDTPD
-399 IPPESLRRLGTTLAQ
+399 IPPESLRHLGTTLAQ

-439 DQMLG
+439 DQALG

-460 NLLEMDPDQLH
+460 NLLEMDPDQLR
-471 NVRRHLDMLTRLDLM
+471 NVRRHLDMLTGLDLM

-506 RRLFDQLCQAEELSL
+506 RQLFDRLCQAEELSL
-521 DDGARTSLVALMRS
+521 DDDTRESLIALMRS

-551 AVVSERIGYS
+551 AVVSERIGYG

-596 EGILDDDDRATIKLA
+596 EGILDDDDRATIRLA
-611 RVMSEGWLE
+611 KVMSEGWLE

-661 RYITDDWNQAMFD
+661 RYITDDWNRAMFD
-674 VDSYGKGIEH
+674 VDSHGEGIEH
-684 ATVEDA
+684 TTIEDA
-690 QGNLIK
+690 QGTRIK

-795 HGQTSMTTCQRFMD
+795 HGQTSMTTCRRFMD

-853 GSDVGDISDDH
+853 GSDVGDISDSH
-864 KRFAGSFGV
+864 KRFARGFEV

-884 KKEAHEQGEV
+884 KKEAHEQGKA

>member
-1 MNEMSRVNLYP
+1 MNNRNKHPIAPDYVTPE
-12 PNPFKP
+12 
-18 SINSTASRLSETEMV
+18 STGAESVGQLAD
-33 SCCTNRHHR
+33 RHYH
-42 KRQALARL
+42 KKQALAHL
-50 VTTLGDT
+50 VTTLGEAA
-57 TQHRA
+57 QHRA
-62 NQSGERTDAPP
+62 NQSGERTDVQPP
-73 LIPDGVFSS
+73 TSDDGSLS
-82 NSVGDNSLSDNGI
+82 GNDAGDNLPSDNGT
-95 GNGTSLKEDAG
+95 GNGISLKEVVDG
-106 SQASTNNLQLGKANM
+106 QALTNNLRPGRANM
-121 PPEQYRQ
+121 SPEQYRQ
-128 AIRGDLEAQEALAQA
+128 AIGGDLEAQEALAQA

-155 DDIMSCRQRHQGKGL
+155 DDVMSCYQQHQGKGL
-170 VSLRICPEAEVTKY
+170 VSLHICPEAEVTKY

-191 QAFGLNQRADEE
+191 QAFGLDQRVDEKE
-203 ETDKVNN
+203 VDE
-210 GADNAT
+210 A
-216 SNSDSTDDAA
+216 TDDVDNVTGDSGSVDNTA
-226 HDTDD
+226 HGTDD
-231 IPSIDLDVV
+231 ISSIDLDVV

-260 TAGLPNDAFRLAVNE
+260 TAGLPNDTFRLTVDE

-282 YDNILGRTV
+282 YDNILGQTV

-296 MPEIVKRLTPRQLS
+296 MPEIVERLTPRQLS

-324 LNWMLLWEFGERG
+324 LNWMRLWEFGERG

-350 DEELYD
+350 DEELYG
-356 AYLQDHSDDPADP
+356 AYLRDHSDDPANP

-375 LRSAGQLDDPDATS
+375 LRLAGQLDDPDAIS

-399 IPPESLRRLGTTLAQ
+399 IPPESLRRLGATLTQ

-439 DQMLG
+439 DQALG

-471 NVRRHLDMLTRLDLM
+471 NVRRHLDMLTGLDLM

-491 RLTNLAVLAEEKESS
+491 RLTNLAVLTEGKESS
-506 RRLFDQLCQAEELSL
+506 RRLFDRLCQVEELSL
-521 DDGARTSLVALMRS
+521 DDDTRESLVALMRS

-551 AVVSERIGYS
+551 AVVSERIGYG

-596 EGILDDDDRATIKLA
+596 EGILDDDDRATIRLA
-611 RVMSEGWLE
+611 KVMSEGWLE

-661 RYITDDWNQAMFD
+661 RYITDDWNRAMFD
-674 VDSYGKGIEH
+674 VDSHGEGIEH
-684 ATVEDA
+684 TTIEDA
-690 QGNLIK
+690 QGTRIK

-715 NMKGIFRELM
+715 NMKGIFQELM

-755 RHHDEVAL
+755 RHHSEVAL

-853 GSDVGDISDDH
+853 GSDVGGISDSH
-864 KRFAGSFGV
+864 KRFARGFEV
-873 PILLIDDDKYK
+873 PILLIDDDKYE
-884 KKEAHEQGEV
+884 KKEAHEQGKA

>member
-1 MNEMSRVNLYP
+1 MNNRNKHPIAPDYITPE
-12 PNPFKP
+12 
-18 SINSTASRLSETEMV
+18 STGAESVGQLAD
-33 SCCTNRHHR
+33 RHYC
-42 KRQALARL
+42 KKQALARL
-50 VTTLGDT
+50 VTTLGEAA
-57 TQHRA
+57 QHRA
-62 NQSGERTDAPP
+62 NQSGERTDVQPP
-73 LIPDGVFSS
+73 TSDDGSLS
-82 NSVGDNSLSDNGI
+82 GNDAGDNLPSDNGT
-95 GNGTSLKEDAG
+95 GNGISLKEVVD
-106 SQASTNNLQLGKANM
+106 SQALTNNLRPGRANM
-121 PPEQYRQ
+121 SPEQYRQ

-155 DDIMSCRQRHQGKGL
+155 DDVMSCYQQHQGKGL

-191 QAFGLNQRADEE
+191 QAFGLSQRADEKE
-203 ETDKVNN
+203 VDKATDDV
-210 GADNAT
+210 DNAT
-216 SNSDSTDDAA
+216 GDPGSVDNTA

-231 IPSIDLDVV
+231 IPSIDLNVV
-240 ASQLHE
+240 AGQLHE
-246 LGVISR
+246 LGVTSH
-252 HDELSELL
+252 HDELSKLL
-260 TAGLPNDAFRLAVNE
+260 TAGLPNDTFRLAASQMHVSESYRSILSSIVVN
-275 IRVPDDT
+275 
-282 YDNILGRTV
+282 
-291 GCIPG
+291 IPG
-296 MPEIVKRLTPRQLS
+296 MPEIVERLTPRQLS
-310 YCRFYKTYHEEFPE
+310 YCRFYKTYQPNFLE
-324 LNWMLLWEFGERG
+324 LNCMPLQEFGERG

-350 DEELYD
+350 NEELYD

-369 INIIEA
+369 INIIETLGA
-375 LRSAGQLDDPDATS
+375 TGQLDDPDTIS
-389 VIERVIDTPD
+389 VVERVIDTPD
-399 IPPESLRRLGTTLAQ
+399 IPPESLRHLGTTLAQ

-439 DQMLG
+439 DQALG

-460 NLLEMDPDQLH
+460 NLLEMDPDQLR
-471 NVRRHLDMLTRLDLM
+471 NVRRHLDMLTGLDLM

-506 RRLFDQLCQAEELSL
+506 RRLFDRLCQAEELSL
-521 DDGARTSLVALMRS
+521 DDDTRESLIALMRS

-551 AVVSERIGYS
+551 AVVSERIGYG

-596 EGILDDDDRATIKLA
+596 EGILDDDDRATIRLA
-611 RVMSEGWLE
+611 KVMSEGWLE

-661 RYITDDWNQAMFD
+661 RYITDDWNRAMFD
-674 VDSYGKGIEH
+674 VDSHGEGIEH
-684 ATVEDA
+684 TTIEDA
-690 QGNLIK
+690 QGTRIK

-795 HGQTSMTTCQRFMD
+795 HGQTSMTTCRRFMD

-853 GSDVGDISDDH
+853 GSDVGDISDSH
-864 KRFAGSFGV
+864 KRFARGFEV

-884 KKEAHEQGEV
+884 KKEAHEQGKA

>member
-1 MNEMSRVNLYP
+1 MDSQNKRPIAPDYITPGSTGAE
-12 PNPFKP
+12 
-18 SINSTASRLSETEMV
+18 SISQLANQ
-33 SCCTNRHHR
+33 HHQ

-50 VTTLGDT
+50 VTTLDGAA
-57 TQHRA
+57 QRRA
-62 NQSGERTDAPP
+62 NQSGERTNVQPP
-73 LIPDGVFSS
+73 VPDGVLFSD
-82 NSVGDNSLSDNGI
+82 NGVGDNSPSDNGT
-95 GNGTSLKEDAG
+95 GNGASLKEAAD
-106 SQASTNNLQLGKANM
+106 SQASTNNLQPGKANM

-128 AIRGDLEAQEALAQA
+128 AVRGDLEAQEALAQA

-155 DDIMSCRQRHQGKGL
+155 DDIMSCYQRHQGKGL

-210 GADNAT
+210 DADNAAG
-216 SNSDSTDDAA
+216 DSGSVDNTA

-252 HDELSELL
+252 HDKLSELL
-260 TAGLPNDAFRLAVNE
+260 TAGLPNDTFRLAASQMHVSESYRSILSSIVVN
-275 IRVPDDT
+275 
-282 YDNILGRTV
+282 
-291 GCIPG
+291 IPG
-296 MPEIVKRLTPRQLS
+296 IPEIVERLTPRQLS
-310 YCRFYKTYHEEFPE
+310 YCRFYKTYQPNFLE
-324 LNWMLLWEFGERG
+324 LNCMPLQEFGERG

-350 DEELYD
+350 NEELYD

-375 LRSAGQLDDPDATS
+375 LVSTGQLDDPDTIS
-389 VIERVIDTPD
+389 VVERVIDAPD
-399 IPPESLRRLGTTLAQ
+399 IPPESLRHLGTTLAQ
-414 LQDKFPLITDPDSYA
+414 LRDKFPLITDPDSYA

-439 DQMLG
+439 DQALG

-460 NLLEMDPDQLH
+460 NLLEMDPDQLR
-471 NVRRHLDMLTRLDLM
+471 NVRRHLDMLTGLDLM

-491 RLTNLAVLAEEKESS
+491 RLTNLAVLTDGKESS
-506 RRLFDQLCQAEELSL
+506 RRLFDQLCQVEELSL
-521 DDGARTSLVALMRS
+521 DDNTRTSLVALMRS

-551 AVVSERIGYS
+551 AVVSERIGYG

-661 RYITDDWNQAMFD
+661 RYITDDWNRAMFD
-674 VDSYGKGIEH
+674 VDSYGEGIEH
-684 ATVEDA
+684 TTTEDA
-690 QGNLIK
+690 QGNPIK

-708 SHTVFSY
+708 SHTIFSY
-715 NMKGIFRELM
+715 NMRGIFRELM
-725 KDPGIWNRAMG
+725 KDPSVWNRAMG

-853 GSDVGDISDDH
+853 GSDVGDISDSH
-864 KRFAGSFGV
+864 KRFARGFGV

-884 KKEAHEQGEV
+884 KKEVHEQGEV

>member
-1 MNEMSRVNLYP
+1 MDSQNKRPIAPDYITPESTGVE
-12 PNPFKP
+12 
-18 SINSTASRLSETEMV
+18 SIGQLANQ
-33 SCCTNRHHR
+33 HHQ
-42 KRQALARL
+42 KKQALARL
-50 VTTLGDT
+50 VATLGEAA
-57 TQHRA
+57 QHRA

-73 LIPDGVFSS
+73 PIPDGVLLSS
-82 NSVGDNSLSDNGI
+82 SGAGDNSPSDSGI
-95 GNGTSLKEDAG
+95 GNDTSLKEVAD
-106 SQASTNNLQLGKANM
+106 SQASTNSLRPGRANM

-128 AIRGDLEAQEALAQA
+128 AIRGDLEAQKALAQA

-155 DDIMSCRQRHQGKGL
+155 DDVMSCYQRHQGKGL

-191 QAFGLNQRADEE
+191 QAFGLNQRADEKE
-203 ETDKVNN
+203 VDKATDD
-210 GADNAT
+210 ADNAT
-216 SNSDSTDDAA
+216 SDSGSVDNTA

-231 IPSIDLDVV
+231 IFSSIDLDVV

-246 LGVISR
+246 LGVTSH
-252 HDELSELL
+252 HDELSKLL
-260 TAGLPNDAFRLAVNE
+260 TAGLPNDTFRLAVNE
-275 IRVPDDT
+275 MRVPDDT
-282 YDNILGRTV
+282 YDSALGLTV
-291 GCIPG
+291 GNIPG
-296 MPEIVKRLTPRQLS
+296 MPEIVERLTPRQLS

-356 AYLQDHSDDPADP
+356 AYLRDHSDDPADP

-375 LRSAGQLDDPDATS
+375 LESTGQLDDPDTIS
-389 VIERVIDTPD
+389 VVERVIDTPD
-399 IPPESLRRLGTTLAQ
+399 IPLERLRHLGATLTQ

-439 DQMLG
+439 DQALG

-460 NLLEMDPDQLH
+460 NLLEMDPDQLR
-471 NVRRHLDMLTRLDLM
+471 NVRRHLDMLTGLDLM

-491 RLTNLAVLAEEKESS
+491 RLTNLAVLTDGKESS
-506 RRLFDQLCQAEELSL
+506 RRLFDQLCRAEELLL
-521 DDGARTSLVALMRS
+521 DDNTRTSLVALMRS

-551 AVVSERIGYS
+551 AVVSERIGYG

-596 EGILDDDDRATIKLA
+596 EGILDDDDRATIRLA
-611 RVMSEGWLE
+611 KVMSEGWLE

-674 VDSYGKGIEH
+674 VNSYGEGIEH
-684 ATVEDA
+684 TTVEDA

-708 SHTVFSY
+708 SHTIFSY

-725 KDPGIWNRAMG
+725 KDPSVWNRAMG

-853 GSDVGDISDDH
+853 GSDARDISDSH
-864 KRFAGSFGV
+864 KRFARGFKV

-884 KKEAHEQGEV
+884 KKEAHEQRKA

>member
-1 MNEMSRVNLYP
+1 MN
-12 PNPFKP
+12 
-18 SINSTASRLSETEMV
+18 
-33 SCCTNRHHR
+33 NRDKHLIAPDYITPESAGAEPVGQLADRRHR
-42 KRQALARL
+42 KKQALARL

-62 NQSGERTDAPP
+62 NQSGESAGAQPPAPDSV
-73 LIPDGVFSS
+73 LLSD
-82 NSVGDNSLSDNGI
+82 NSVGDNSPSDNGI
-95 GNGTSLKEDAG
+95 GNGISLKEVVD
-106 SQASTNNLQLGKANM
+106 SQASTNNLQPGKANM
-121 PPEQYRQ
+121 PPEQYQQ
-128 AIRGDLEAQEALAQA
+128 AIKGDLEAQEALAQA

-155 DDIMSCRQRHQGKGL
+155 DDVMSCYQRHQGKGL

-191 QAFGLNQRADEE
+191 QAFSLSQRADEE

-216 SNSDSTDDAA
+216 GDSDSVDNIA

-231 IPSIDLDVV
+231 ISSINLDVV

-246 LGVISR
+246 LGVTSH
-252 HDELSELL
+252 HDELSKLL
-260 TAGLPNDAFRLAVNE
+260 TAGLPNDTFWLAVNE
-275 IRVPDDT
+275 MRVPDDT
-282 YDNILGRTV
+282 YDSALGRTV
-291 GCIPG
+291 YCIPG
-296 MPEIVKRLTPRQLS
+296 MPEIVERLTPRQLS

-324 LNWMLLWEFGERG
+324 INWMRFCEFGERG
-337 PTGKYWLEALAGG
+337 PTGKYWFRALAG

-356 AYLQDHSDDPADP
+356 AYLRDHSDDPADP

-375 LRSAGQLDDPDATS
+375 LGSTGQLDDPDTIS
-389 VIERVIDTPD
+389 VVERVIDIPD

-439 DQMLG
+439 DQVLG

-460 NLLEMDPDQLH
+460 NLLEMDPDQLR
-471 NVRRHLDMLTRLDLM
+471 NVRRHLDMLTGLDLM

-491 RLTNLAVLAEEKESS
+491 RLTNLAVLTEGKESS
-506 RRLFDQLCQAEELSL
+506 RRLFDRLCQAEELSL
-521 DDGARTSLVALMRS
+521 DDDTRASLVALMRS

-551 AVVSERIGYS
+551 AVVSERIGYG

-661 RYITDDWNQAMFD
+661 RYVTDDWNRAMFD
-674 VDSYGKGIEH
+674 VDSHGEGIEH

-708 SHTVFSY
+708 SHTIFSY

-755 RHHDEVAL
+755 GHHGEVAL

-795 HGQTSMTTCQRFMD
+795 HGQTSMTICRRFMD

-853 GSDVGDISDDH
+853 GSDVGDISDSH
-864 KRFAGSFGV
+864 KRFARGFEV

-884 KKEAHEQGEV
+884 KKEVHEQGKA

>member
-1 MNEMSRVNLYP
+1 MNNRDKHLIASDYITPE
-12 PNPFKP
+12 
-18 SINSTASRLSETEMV
+18 STGAESVGQLAGE
-33 SCCTNRHHR
+33 HHR
-42 KRQALARL
+42 KKQALARL
-50 VTTLGDT
+50 VTALGEAA
-57 TQHRA
+57 QHRA
-62 NQSGERTDAPP
+62 NQGGESADAQPPAPGDVLPSG
-73 LIPDGVFSS
+73 
-82 NSVGDNSLSDNGI
+82 NSAGNNSPSDNGI
-95 GNGTSLKEDAG
+95 GNGTGLKEAAD
-106 SQASTNNLQLGKANM
+106 SQTSTNNLQPGKANM

-128 AIRGDLEAQEALAQA
+128 AIKGDLQAQEALAQA

-155 DDIMSCRQRHQGKGL
+155 DDVMSYCQRHQGKGL
-170 VSLRICPEAEVTKY
+170 VSLRICPEAKVTKY

-191 QAFGLNQRADEE
+191 QVFDLDQRADEE

-260 TAGLPNDAFRLAVNE
+260 TAGLPNDAFRLTVNE

-356 AYLQDHSDDPADP
+356 AYLQDHSDNPADP

-375 LRSAGQLDDPDATS
+375 LRLAGQLDDPDATS

-439 DQMLG
+439 DQALG
-444 DDYLG
+444 DDYLR

-460 NLLEMDPDQLH
+460 NLLEMDSDQLR
-471 NVRRHLDMLTRLDLM
+471 NVRRHLDMLTGLDLM

-506 RRLFDQLCQAEELSL
+506 RRLFDRLCQAEELSL
-521 DDGARTSLVALMRS
+521 GDDTRESLIALMRS

-551 AVVSERIGYS
+551 AVVSERIGYG

-611 RVMSEGWLE
+611 KVMSEGWLE

-661 RYITDDWNQAMFD
+661 RYITDDWNRAMFD
-674 VDSYGKGIEH
+674 VDSHGEGIEH

-755 RHHDEVAL
+755 RHHGEVAL

-853 GSDVGDISDDH
+853 GSDMGDISDSH
-864 KRFAGSFGV
+864 KRFARGFEV

-884 KKEAHEQGEV
+884 KKEVHEQGEV

>member
-1 MNEMSRVNLYP
+1 MNNRNKHPIAPDYITPE
-12 PNPFKP
+12 
-18 SINSTASRLSETEMV
+18 STGAESVGQLAD
-33 SCCTNRHHR
+33 RHYC
-42 KRQALARL
+42 KKQALARL
-50 VTTLGDT
+50 VTTLGEAA
-57 TQHRA
+57 QHRA
-62 NQSGERTDAPP
+62 NQSGERTDVQPP
-73 LIPDGVFSS
+73 TSDDGSLS
-82 NSVGDNSLSDNGI
+82 GNDAGDNPPSDNGT
-95 GNGTSLKEDAG
+95 GNGISLKEVVD
-106 SQASTNNLQLGKANM
+106 SQALTNNLRPGRANM
-121 PPEQYRQ
+121 SPEQYRQ

-155 DDIMSCRQRHQGKGL
+155 DDVMSCYQQHQGKGL

-191 QAFGLNQRADEE
+191 QAFGLSQRADEKE
-203 ETDKVNN
+203 VDKATDDV
-210 GADNAT
+210 DNAT
-216 SNSDSTDDAA
+216 GDPGSVDNTA

-231 IPSIDLDVV
+231 IPSIDLNVV
-240 ASQLHE
+240 AGQLHE
-246 LGVISR
+246 LGVTSH
-252 HDELSELL
+252 HDELSKLL
-260 TAGLPNDAFRLAVNE
+260 TAGLPNDTFRLAASQMHVSESYRSILSSIVVN
-275 IRVPDDT
+275 
-282 YDNILGRTV
+282 
-291 GCIPG
+291 IPG
-296 MPEIVKRLTPRQLS
+296 MPEIVERLTPRQLS
-310 YCRFYKTYHEEFPE
+310 YCRFYKTYQPNFLE
-324 LNWMLLWEFGERG
+324 LNCMPLQEFGERG

-350 DEELYD
+350 NEELYD

-369 INIIEA
+369 INIIETLGA
-375 LRSAGQLDDPDATS
+375 TGQLDDPDTIS
-389 VIERVIDTPD
+389 VVERVIDTPD
-399 IPPESLRRLGTTLAQ
+399 IPPESLRHLGTTLAQ

-439 DQMLG
+439 DQALG

-460 NLLEMDPDQLH
+460 NLLEMDPDQLR
-471 NVRRHLDMLTRLDLM
+471 NVRRHLDMLTGLDLM

-506 RRLFDQLCQAEELSL
+506 RRLFDRLCQAEELSL
-521 DDGARTSLVALMRS
+521 DDDTRESLIALMRS

-551 AVVSERIGYS
+551 AVVSERIGYG

-596 EGILDDDDRATIKLA
+596 EGILDDDDRATIRLA
-611 RVMSEGWLE
+611 KVMSEGWLE

-684 ATVEDA
+684 TTIEDA
-690 QGNLIK
+690 QGTRIK

-795 HGQTSMTTCQRFMD
+795 HGQTSMTTCRRFMD

-853 GSDVGDISDDH
+853 GSDVGDISDSH
-864 KRFAGSFGV
+864 KRFARGFEV

-884 KKEAHEQGEV
+884 KKEAHEQGKA

>member
-1 MNEMSRVNLYP
+1 MSRVNLYP

>member
-1 MNEMSRVNLYP
+1 MSRVNLYP
-12 PNPFKP
+12 PNPFKS
-18 SINSTASRLSETEMV
+18 SINSTASQPSETEMV
-33 SCCTNRHHR
+33 SCCTNWHHR
-42 KRQALARL
+42 KGQALARL
-50 VTTLGDT
+50 VTTLGEAA
-57 TQHRA
+57 QHRA
-62 NQSGERTDAPP
+62 NQSGERIDVQP

-82 NSVGDNSLSDNGI
+82 NSAGDNSPSDNGI
-95 GNGTSLKEDAG
+95 GNGTSLKEAAD
-106 SQASTNNLQLGKANM
+106 SQASTNNLQPGKANM

-128 AIRGDLEAQEALAQA
+128 AIKGDLEAQEALAQA

-155 DDIMSCRQRHQGKGL
+155 DDVMSCHQRHQGKGL
-170 VSLRICPEAEVTKY
+170 VSLRICPEAKVTKY

-203 ETDKVNN
+203 ETDKVDN
-210 GADNAT
+210 GTDNAT
-216 SNSDSTDDAA
+216 GDSDSVDNTV

-231 IPSIDLDVV
+231 VPSIDLDAV

-252 HDELSELL
+252 HDKLSELL
-260 TAGLPNDAFRLAVNE
+260 TAGLPNDTFRLAVNE
-275 IRVPDDT
+275 MRVPDDT
-282 YDNILGRTV
+282 YDSAIGRTV
-291 GCIPG
+291 YCIPG
-296 MPEIVKRLTPRQLS
+296 MPEIVERLTPRQLS

-324 LNWMLLWEFGERG
+324 LNWMRVWEFGERG

-356 AYLQDHSDDPADP
+356 AYLRDHSDDPGDP
-369 INIIEA
+369 INIIKA
-375 LRSAGQLDDPDATS
+375 LMSTGQLDDPDTIS
-389 VIERVIDTPD
+389 VVERVIDTPD
-399 IPPESLRRLGTTLAQ
+399 IPLERLRRLGTTLAQ

-439 DQMLG
+439 DQALG
-444 DDYLG
+444 DDYLR

-460 NLLEMDPDQLH
+460 NLLEMDSDQLR
-471 NVRRHLDMLTRLDLM
+471 NVRRHLDMLTELDLM

-506 RRLFDQLCQAEELSL
+506 RRLFDRLCQAEELSL
-521 DDGARTSLVALMRS
+521 DDDTRESLIALMRS

-551 AVVSERIGYS
+551 AVVSERIGYG

-596 EGILDDDDRATIKLA
+596 EGILDDDDRATIRLA
-611 RVMSEGWLE
+611 KVMSEGWLE

-674 VDSYGKGIEH
+674 VDSYGEGIEH
-684 ATVEDA
+684 TTVEDA

-708 SHTVFSY
+708 SHTIFSY
-715 NMKGIFRELM
+715 NMRGIFRELM
-725 KDPGIWNRAMG
+725 KDPDIWNRAMG

>member
-1 MNEMSRVNLYP
+1 MSRVNLYP
-12 PNPFKP
+12 PNPFKS
-18 SINSTASRLSETEMV
+18 SINSTASQPSETEMV

-42 KRQALARL
+42 KKQALARL
-50 VTTLGDT
+50 VTILDGAA
-57 TQHRA
+57 QRRA
-62 NQSGERTDAPP
+62 NQSGEKTDVQPP
-73 LIPDGVFSS
+73 VPDGVLLSG
-82 NSVGDNSLSDNGI
+82 NSAGDDSPSDNGI
-95 GNGTSLKEDAG
+95 GNGISLEEVAD
-106 SQASTNNLQLGKANM
+106 SQASTNNLQPGEANM
-121 PPEQYRQ
+121 PPEQYQQ
-128 AIRGDLEAQEALAQA
+128 AIKGDLEVQEALAQA

-155 DDIMSCRQRHQGKGL
+155 DDVMSCYQRHQGKGS

-191 QAFGLNQRADEE
+191 QAFGLDQRADEE
-203 ETDKVNN
+203 EADKVNN

-216 SNSDSTDDAA
+216 GDYDSVDNTA

-231 IPSIDLDVV
+231 ISSINLDVV

-275 IRVPDDT
+275 MRVPDDT
-282 YDNILGRTV
+282 YDSALGRTV
-291 GCIPG
+291 YCIPG
-296 MPEIVKRLTPRQLS
+296 MPEIVERLTPRQLS
-310 YCRFYKTYHEEFPE
+310 YCRFYKTYREEFPE

-356 AYLQDHSDDPADP
+356 AYLRDHSDDPADP

-375 LRSAGQLDDPDATS
+375 LRSAGQLDDPDTIS
-389 VIERVIDTPD
+389 VVERVIDTPD
-399 IPPESLRRLGTTLAQ
+399 IPPESLRRLGATLTQ
-414 LQDKFPLITDPDSYA
+414 LRDKFPLITDPDSYA

-439 DQMLG
+439 DQALG

-460 NLLEMDPDQLH
+460 NLLEMDPDQLC
-471 NVRRHLDMLTRLDLM
+471 NVRRHLDMLTGLDLM

-491 RLTNLAVLAEEKESS
+491 RLTNLAVLTDGKESS

-521 DDGARTSLVALMRS
+521 DDDTRASLVALMRS
-535 RNKWDI
+535 RNKWNI

-551 AVVSERIGYS
+551 AVVSERIGYG

-596 EGILDDDDRATIKLA
+596 EDILDDDDRATIRLA
-611 RVMSEGWLE
+611 KVMSEGWLE

-674 VDSYGKGIEH
+674 VNSYGEGIEH
-684 ATVEDA
+684 TAVEDA
-690 QGNLIK
+690 QGNPIK

-708 SHTVFSY
+708 SHTIFSY
-715 NMKGIFRELM
+715 NMKGIFQELM
-725 KDPGIWNRAMG
+725 KDPSVWNRAMG

-755 RHHDEVAL
+755 RHHGEVAL

-853 GSDVGDISDDH
+853 GSDVWDISDSH
-864 KRFAGSFGV
+864 KRFARGFEV

>member
-1 MNEMSRVNLYP
+1 MSRVNLYP
-12 PNPFKP
+12 PNPFKS
-18 SINSTASRLSETEMV
+18 SINSTASQPSETEMV

-42 KRQALARL
+42 KKQALARL
-50 VTTLGDT
+50 VTTLDGAA
-57 TQHRA
+57 QRRA
-62 NQSGERTDAPP
+62 NPGGERTDVQP
-73 LIPDGVFSS
+73 LTPDGVFSS
-82 NSVGDNSLSDNGI
+82 NSTGDSSPSDNGA
-95 GNGTSLKEDAG
+95 GNGTSLKGAAD
-106 SQASTNNLQLGKANM
+106 SQASTNNLQPGKANM
-121 PPEQYRQ
+121 PSEQYRQ
-128 AIRGDLEAQEALAQA
+128 AIKGDLEAQEALARA

-155 DDIMSCRQRHQGKGL
+155 DDVMSCHQRHQGKGL
-170 VSLRICPEAEVTKY
+170 VSLRICPEAKVTKY

-203 ETDKVNN
+203 EADKVNN
-210 GADNAT
+210 GTDNAT
-216 SNSDSTDDAA
+216 SDSDSIDDTV

-231 IPSIDLDVV
+231 VPSIDLDAV

-252 HDELSELL
+252 HDKLSELL
-260 TAGLPNDAFRLAVNE
+260 TAGLPNDTFRLAVNE
-275 IRVPDDT
+275 MRVPDDT
-282 YDNILGRTV
+282 YDSALGRTV
-291 GCIPG
+291 YCIPG
-296 MPEIVKRLTPRQLS
+296 MPEIVERLTPRQLS
-310 YCRFYKTYHEEFPE
+310 YCRFYKTYREEFPE

-337 PTGKYWLEALAGG
+337 PTGKYWLDALAGG

-356 AYLQDHSDDPADP
+356 AYLRDHSDDPADP

-375 LRSAGQLDDPDATS
+375 LVSTGQLDDPDAIS
-389 VIERVIDTPD
+389 VIERVIATPD
-399 IPPESLRRLGTTLAQ
+399 IPPERLRHLGATLTQ

-439 DQMLG
+439 GQVLG
-444 DDYLG
+444 DDYLR

-460 NLLEMDPDQLH
+460 NLLEMDPDQLRS
-471 NVRRHLDMLTRLDLM
+471 VRRHLDTLTGLDLM

-521 DDGARTSLVALMRS
+521 DDDTRESLIALMRS

-551 AVVSERIGYS
+551 AVVSERIGYG

-575 MLDPASRPFQIDSF
+575 MLDPASRPFRIDSF

-596 EGILDDDDRATIKLA
+596 EGILDDDDRATIRLA

-661 RYITDDWNQAMFD
+661 RYITDDWNRAMFD
-674 VDSYGKGIEH
+674 VDSHGEGIEH

-690 QGNLIK
+690 QGNPIK

-708 SHTVFSY
+708 SHTIFSY
-715 NMKGIFRELM
+715 NMKGIFQELM
-725 KDPGIWNRAMG
+725 KDPSVWNRAMG

-853 GSDVGDISDDH
+853 GSDVGDISDSH
-864 KRFAGSFGV
+864 KRFARGFEV

-884 KKEAHEQGEV
+884 KKEVHEQGEV

>member
-1 MNEMSRVNLYP
+1 MSRVNLYP

-18 SINSTASRLSETEMV
+18 SISSAASQLSETELV
-33 SCCTNRHHR
+33 SCCTDRHYH
-42 KRQALARL
+42 KKQALARL
-50 VTTLGDT
+50 VTTLGEAA
-57 TQHRA
+57 QHKA
-62 NQSGERTDAPP
+62 NQGGESAGAQPP
-73 LIPDGVFSS
+73 VPDGVL
-82 NSVGDNSLSDNGI
+82 LSDNSAGDNLPSDSGN
-95 GNGTSLKEDAG
+95 GNGTSLKEAAD
-106 SQASTNNLQLGKANM
+106 SQASTNNLRPGRANM

-155 DDIMSCRQRHQGKGL
+155 DDVMSCYQRHQGKGL

-191 QAFGLNQRADEE
+191 QAFSLSQRADEKE
-203 ETDKVNN
+203 VDEATDDV
-210 GADNAT
+210 DNAT
-216 SNSDSTDDAA
+216 GDSDSVDNTA

-231 IPSIDLDVV
+231 ISSIDLNVV
-240 ASQLHE
+240 AGQLHE
-246 LGVISR
+246 LGVTSC
-252 HDELSELL
+252 HDELSKLL

-275 IRVPDDT
+275 MRVPDDT
-282 YDNILGRTV
+282 YDSALGWTV
-291 GCIPG
+291 GNIPG
-296 MPEIVKRLTPRQLS
+296 MPEIVERLTPRQLS

-356 AYLQDHSDDPADP
+356 AYLRDHSDDPADP

-375 LRSAGQLDDPDATS
+375 LRSAGQLDDPDAIS

-399 IPPESLRRLGTTLAQ
+399 IPPERLRHLGATLTQ

-439 DQMLG
+439 DQALG

-460 NLLEMDPDQLH
+460 NLLEMDPDQLR
-471 NVRRHLDMLTRLDLM
+471 NVRRHLDMLTGLDLM

-506 RRLFDQLCQAEELSL
+506 RRLFDRLCQAEELSL
-521 DDGARTSLVALMRS
+521 DDDTRESLIALMRS

-551 AVVSERIGYS
+551 AVVSERIGYG

-661 RYITDDWNQAMFD
+661 RYVTDDWNRAMFD
-674 VDSYGKGIEH
+674 VDSHGEGIEH

-755 RHHDEVAL
+755 RHHGEVAL

-853 GSDVGDISDDH
+853 GSDMGDISDSH
-864 KRFAGSFGV
+864 KRFARGFKV

-884 KKEAHEQGEV
+884 KKEVHEQGEV